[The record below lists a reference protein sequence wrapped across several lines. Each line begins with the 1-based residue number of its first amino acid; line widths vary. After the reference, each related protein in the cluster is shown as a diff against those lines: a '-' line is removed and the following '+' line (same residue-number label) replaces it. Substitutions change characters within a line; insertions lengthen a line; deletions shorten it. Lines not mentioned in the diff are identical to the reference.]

1 MFKFGVSERKI
12 YFLELNWSNFLFA
25 LLFRLAG
32 IQVYYLTLSSSW
44 QKESKIQ
51 KLNELG
57 IIWLNYQNFNIKKP
71 ATSFVKA
78 NKIREHLKSFL
89 SQTRVFSLLKKQAK
103 IPDCEELALV
113 TVVIGT
119 VESKILQNQAFR
131 HVVLRDEKYL
141 FESKKSLDVP
151 LFLLP

>member
-51 KLNELG
+51 KLNEQG
-57 IIWLNYQNFNIKKP
+57 IIWLNYQDFNINKP
-71 ATSFVKA
+71 AKCYDKA
-78 NKIREHLKSFL
+78 NYHKEHLKSFL
-89 SQTRVFSLLKKQAK
+89 SQTRVFALLKKIAK
-103 IPDCEELALV
+103 ILDCEELALV
-113 TVVIGT
+113 TVIIR
-119 VESKILQNQAFR
+119 SM
-131 HVVLRDEKYL
+131 D
-141 FESKKSLDVP
+141 
-151 LFLLP
+151 

>member
-1 MFKFGVSERKI
+1 MSERKI

-57 IIWLNYQNFNIKKP
+57 IIWLNYQHLNIKKP
-71 ATSFVKA
+71 ATYIVKA
-78 NKIREHLKSFL
+78 NNIRKHLRLFL
-89 SQTRVFSLLKKQAK
+89 TKTIVFHLLKKQAK
-103 IPDCEELALV
+103 IPDCEEFSLS
-113 TVVIGT
+113 TVV
-119 VESKILQNQAFR
+119 VRSMESKILLMA
-131 HVVLRDEKYL
+131 EL
-141 FESKKSLDVP
+141 FVRRRILIGWLKSWAIL
-151 LFLLP
+151 